1 MDIADCYRLLE
12 LNSTANLDELKTSYR
27 RLARQLHPDVNPGNQ
42 RAHEQFI
49 QVTRAYKYLLKVLLE
64 KPIGRS
70 QTSFPPT
77 TSSSPT
83 PRSSSADTKVS
94 VRKQTKSP
102 SPPYPN
108 QSPQHTKSAQT
119 TRRVQNKTRSP
130 NKNRSQ
136 SQVTAQVNVKP
147 PQPSSTVGSA
157 SSVLNQKLKRESYQQ
172 LQDLIKHKRFPR
184 AIALVEA
191 LAQRLPQD
199 QEVRQWQ
206 GIIYQRWGRQ
216 LIQER
221 KPEQARAYLKKSL
234 STDPHNKSLWAEV
247 ERDFRQLEKIF

>member
-42 RAHEQFI
+42 QAHERFI
-49 QVTRAYKYLLKVLLE
+49 QVTRAYKYLLKVV
-64 KPIGRS
+64 PA
-70 QTSFPPT
+70 TSNGGSPPFAA
-77 TSSSPT
+77 PNVAAQV
-83 PRSSSADTKVS
+83 PRSPSPSVKVS
-94 VRKQTKSP
+94 VRRSSPASSP
-102 SPPYPN
+102 SRTVPQSQDPQPTPPS
-108 QSPQHTKSAQT
+108 SPQDITGANNQT
-119 TRRVQNKTRSP
+119 TP
-130 NKNRSQ
+130 WSQ
-136 SQVTAQVNVKP
+136 ATSSANTA
-147 PQPSSTVGSA
+147 SSTV
-157 SSVLNQKLKRESYQQ
+157 NQKLKHESYQQ
-172 LQDLIKHKRFPR
+172 LQELIKHKRFPR

-191 LAQRLPQD
+191 LAQRFPQD

-221 KPEQARAYLKKSL
+221 KPEQARAYLKKAL
-234 STDPHNKSLWAEV
+234 STDPHNRSLWAEV